1 MDIPE
6 PLRQI
11 VVEVDEARDAGDA
24 SALAAAYASDA
35 IVYLPTGQAL
45 HGRAAIEEHYAG
57 IPAVKERDRPRM
69 GPRKFFFFPPIVH
82 AVATATGRHGEKHS
96 FVDILLQQPDGS
108 FLFTCSSWT
117 LR

>member
-6 PLRQI
+6 PLRKLI
-11 VVEVDEARDAGDA
+11 EEHDNARDAGDA
-24 SALAAAYASDA
+24 QALASAYASDA
-35 IVYLPTGQAL
+35 IIYLPTGQAL
-45 HGRAAIEEHYAG
+45 HGREAIEQYYAG
-57 IPAVKERDRPRM
+57 LPAIKDRDKPRM

-96 FVDILLQQPDGS
+96 VVDILLRQPDGS

>member
-6 PLRQI
+6 PLREI
-11 VVEVDEARDAGDA
+11 VQQCDDARDAGDGA
-24 SALAAAYASDA
+24 ALASVYAEDA
-35 IVYLPTGQAL
+35 IVYLPTGL
-45 HGRAAIEEHYAG
+45 TLRGRAAIGQHYAG
-57 IPAVKERDRPRM
+57 LPAVKERDRPRM
-69 GPRKFFFFPPIVH
+69 GPRKFFFFPPIAH

-96 FVDILLQQPDGS
+96 FVDILVQQADGK